1 MKNPA
6 KRKRNAWLKQHEDGE
21 KRYNRCKVICDKETL
36 LNLEYQKVLSLIADY
51 CETTLGKELVLNSLP
66 SSEIETIKKEFS
78 HLEYYLS
85 LKERP
90 SYRSF
95 FNLAEFLREELKKG
109 YYFDG
114 KILILIKNFLKD
126 VEKIKKYFP
135 LKNLPSSFVF
145 YLNNLNNYQQ
155 LISMIEEKIEEDGEI
170 KYESFPQ
177 LLKILSEIKNLREKI
192 INKLKKII
200 KEKRDFLAINNYTLC
215 GERYVLPIKTNLIS
229 KFPGIVHD
237 YSETEKTAFCEPL
250 EIVEENNSLIKIN
263 RQLAEEKKKILK
275 ELTEEVVKRY
285 PNINKTCETI
295 AYLDALNA
303 KAKFTEEY
311 HCQRIEIS
319 ENNEFQINSAYHPLL
334 LKIKKE
340 VTPLSFQLP
349 KEIKILLISGPNAGG
364 KTATLKTI
372 GMISLLTQSGIFPP
386 VGINSKIPFFKK
398 IFADIG
404 DEQSLERGLSSFHVH
419 IKKIK
424 EFLEKAD
431 ANSLILLD
439 ELGRDTSPEE
449 GDALAIAILE
459 ELFKKNSF
467 VFVTTHSPRLKIFAH
482 NSSKILNAAME
493 YKEKPTY
500 RLIIGIPGE
509 SSALEIAQTI
519 GLEKEIIERANQ
531 YLKTDFL
538 TLKTKLSEWEKEI
551 KKYREKIEELKDK
564 EKRLEKL
571 IKDYEE
577 KNKELLTIFKNYQ
590 KEFLKEKEN
599 FFLNAR
605 KELENFLKTIK
616 TQKKEAIRE
625 AKKFIE
631 INLSE
636 IQEEKNL
643 LYFFDEERDL
653 KIGDKVYIKRLKK
666 IGTIVEIKN
675 NLLKI
680 ITEKFLI
687 TLPRDEVKLLK
698 KENGEKRDY

>member
-1 MKNPA
+1 M
-6 KRKRNAWLKQHEDGE
+6 
-21 KRYNRCKVICDKETL
+21 ICDKETL
-36 LNLEYQKVLSLIADY
+36 LNLEYQKVLSLIANY
-51 CETTLGKELVLNSLP
+51 CDSILGKKLILNSLP
-66 SSEIETIKKEFS
+66 FSEIEKIKKEFN

-85 LKERP
+85 LREKP
-90 SYRSF
+90 SYRNF
-95 FNLAEFLREELKKG
+95 FNLVEFLEEAAKKS

-114 KILILIKNFLKD
+114 KILILIKNFLKE
-126 VEKIKKYFP
+126 VEKLKKYFP
-135 LKNLPSSFVF
+135 LKNLPSSFAV

-155 LISMIEEKIEEDGEI
+155 LISVIEEKIEEDGEI
-170 KYESFPQ
+170 KYEAFPQ
-177 LLKILSEIKNLREKI
+177 LLKILTEIKNLREKI
-192 INKLKKII
+192 ISKLKKII
-200 KEKRDFLAINNYTLC
+200 KEKRDFLVIDNYTLC
-215 GERYVLPIKTNLIS
+215 RDRYVLPIKANLIS

-250 EIVEENNSLIKIN
+250 EIVEENNLLTKAN
-263 RQLAEEKKKILK
+263 HQFVEEKKKILK
-275 ELTEEVVKRY
+275 ELTKEVIKRY
-285 PNINKTCETI
+285 SDINRTCQTI

-303 KAKFTEEY
+303 KAKFAEEY
-311 HCQRIEIS
+311 HCQKIEIS
-319 ENNEFQINSAYHPLL
+319 ENMEFQINSAYHPLL

-349 KEIKILLISGPNAGG
+349 KEIRILLISGPNAGG
-364 KTATLKTI
+364 KTVTLKTI
-372 GMISLLTQSGIFPP
+372 GIISLLAQSGIFPP
-386 VGINSKIPFFKK
+386 VGINSKIPFFKR

-404 DEQSLERGLSSFHVH
+404 DEQSLEKGLSSFHAH

-431 ANSLILLD
+431 DYSLILLD
-439 ELGRDTSPEE
+439 ELGRDTSSEE
-449 GDALAIAILE
+449 GDALAMAILE
-459 ELFKKNSF
+459 ELSKRNSF
-467 VFVTTHSPRLKIFAH
+467 VFVTTHSLRLKTFAH

-519 GLEKEIIERANQ
+519 GLEKEIIERAKQ

-538 TLKTKLSEWEKEI
+538 GLKTKLSEWEKEV
-551 KKYREKIEELKDK
+551 KKYQEKIEELKEK

-577 KNKELLTIFKNYQ
+577 KNRELQIIFKNYR
-590 KEFLKEKEN
+590 KEFLKEKEI

-605 KELENFLKTIK
+605 KELENFIRTIK
-616 TQKKEAIRE
+616 TQKRDAIKE

-631 INLSE
+631 TNLLE
-636 IQEEKNL
+636 TQEEKNL
-643 LYFFDEERDL
+643 IYFFNEEKDL
-653 KIGDKVYIKRLKK
+653 KIGDKVYIEKLKK

-680 ITEKFLI
+680 ITDKFLI
-687 TLPRDEVKLLK
+687 TLPKSEVKLIK
-698 KENGEKRDY
+698 KENG